1 MADSLNKSIIVAVGR
16 SGTTIIHRLML
27 EIYVDRFGNDFDCLY
42 EPFVWDSAAVGHY
55 PLDGARESQF
65 GRRDAMSEEG
75 LYLHTK
81 TPLFADRPLP
91 TDTER
96 QLGAYLK
103 SDGKKPLL
111 AKFIRANG
119 RLPLLDRLYPDGRF
133 VLTVRNP
140 LDVVNSVLTKF
151 SFFGAEFH
159 KNDYPR
165 FAADIARL
173 HGIKLEPEHAL
184 PAAYRAGLWCHF
196 MNQYAL
202 KHAAG
207 KSNYKIVVY
216 EDFTK
221 NREAYTRTICDHIG
235 TPYKDAYGAATVKPV
250 GKVTHGAPAL
260 TRGDFEALKPLFD
273 QYLATIEA
281 VPQLSKFDPQSVLKK
296 YAPEQLRGF
305 PVEERGVGWSPVKL
319 ESEVIAAGRALG
331 QHANQTRA
339 RVADVQ
345 RMTLAVETPRAATN
359 TPVSVVI
366 TSFNNLATLRRAID
380 SVRRQ
385 TYPVAEIIVAD
396 DGSND
401 GSRTMIED
409 AAREEPRLRTL
420 LRERNVGV
428 SANRN
433 DAIRKA
439 QSAFISHVDGDDAFH
454 PSKIE
459 REVRA
464 LQGRDDSVA
473 FSDTLKLDPDDY
485 WDCSW
490 LAGLSGRAAVA
501 GMASRQAPLP
511 RDMLIPRAL
520 FLAAG
525 GFREDCAIYE
535 DWGFKVRLADKARHW
550 LYSGGPGTL
559 YRPGG
564 LSRVA
569 QINHVHGGLWVL
581 CNDVTDVVAR
591 HRVQSAALAGLLRL
605 MGSRVDLT
613 DMDQMEEALG
623 LKIASILDTA
633 RHELVSGK
641 VDAHAGK
648 EQAFFDRLHRLLAT
662 VGYTPQSESRP

>member
-1 MADSLNKSIIVAVGR
+1 MAQDTLNKSIIVAVGR

-27 EIYVDRFGNDFDCLY
+27 EIYVDRFGKDFDCLY
-42 EPFVWDSAAVGHY
+42 EPFVWDSAAIGHY

-81 TPLFADRPLP
+81 TPLFADGALP
-91 TDTER
+91 ADTER
-96 QLGAYLK
+96 QLASYLK
-103 SDGKKPLL
+103 SDTKKPLL

-119 RLPLLDRLYPDGRF
+119 RLSVLDRLYPDGRF

-165 FAADIARL
+165 FVADIARL
-173 HGIKLEPEHAL
+173 HGIKLEPEHVL

-202 KHAAG
+202 RHAAG
-207 KSNYKIVVY
+207 KPNYKVVVY

-221 NREAYTRTICDHIG
+221 NREAYTRAICEHIG
-235 TPYKDAYGAATVKPV
+235 TPYKNAYGAATVKPV

-260 TRGDFEALKPLFD
+260 ARSDLEALKPLFD
-273 QYLATIEA
+273 QYVTMIES
-281 VPQLSKFDPQSVLKK
+281 VPQMSKFDAQSVLKK
-296 YAPEQLRGF
+296 YAPEHLRQT

-319 ESEVIAAGRALG
+319 ESELIAAGRALG
-331 QHANQTRA
+331 QHANQTRT

-345 RMTLAVETPRAATN
+345 RMTLAVETPRAAAN
-359 TPVSVVI
+359 VPVSVVI
-366 TSFNNLATLRRAID
+366 TSFNNANTLRRAVD
-380 SVRRQ
+380 SIRRQ
-385 TYPVAEIIVAD
+385 TYPVAEILVAD

-401 GSRTMIED
+401 GSRTMIEGV
-409 AAREEPRLRTL
+409 AREESRLRLL
-420 LRERNVGV
+420 LREKNIGV
-428 SANRN
+428 SANRK
-433 DAIRKA
+433 DAVRQA
-439 QSAFISHVDGDDAFH
+439 QSPFVSHVDGDDAFH
-454 PSKIE
+454 PTKIE

-464 LQGRDDSVA
+464 LQGREDSVA

-490 LAGLSGRAAVA
+490 LTGLSGRAAVA
-501 GMASRQAPLP
+501 GMVSRQAPLP

-520 FLAAG
+520 FLSAG
-525 GFREDCAIYE
+525 GFREDCSIYE
-535 DWGFKVRLADKARHW
+535 DWGFKVRLADKAKHW

-569 QINHVHGGLWVL
+569 QINHVHGGLWIL
-581 CNDVTDVVAR
+581 CNDVADVVAR
-591 HRVQSAALAGLLRL
+591 NHVNAAALAGLLRL
-605 MGSRVDLT
+605 MGARVDLSNL
-613 DMDQMEEALG
+613 DQMEEALG
-623 LKIASILDTA
+623 LKITSILDTA
-633 RHELVSGK
+633 RHELVNEK
-641 VDAHAGK
+641 IEAYAGK
-648 EQAFFDRLHRLLAT
+648 EQAFFDRLHRLLTT
-662 VGYTPQSESRP
+662 VGYAPAVT

>member
-1 MADSLNKSIIVAVGR
+1 MAEHSLNKSIIVAVGR

-27 EIYVDRFGNDFDCLY
+27 EIYVDQFGPDFDCLY
-42 EPFVWDSAAVGHY
+42 EPFVWDSAAIGHY
-55 PLDGARESQF
+55 PLDAARESQF

-81 TPLFADRPLP
+81 TPLFADGPLAAN
-91 TDTER
+91 TER
-96 QLGAYLK
+96 QLASYLK
-103 SDGKKPLL
+103 SDTKKPLL

-133 VLTVRNP
+133 VLTLRNP

-165 FAADIARL
+165 FAADVARL
-173 HGIKLEPEHAL
+173 HGIKLEAEHIL

-196 MNQYAL
+196 MNQFAL
-202 KHAAG
+202 RHAAG
-207 KSNYKIVVY
+207 KPNYKIVVY

-221 NREAYTRTICDHIG
+221 NREAYTRAICAHIG
-235 TPYKDAYGAATVKPV
+235 TPYKDSYGAATVKPV

-260 TRGDFEALKPLFD
+260 SRTDVEALKPLFD
-273 QYLATIEA
+273 QYVGMIES
-281 VPQLSKFDPQSVLKK
+281 VPQLSKFDPQSVLEK
-296 YAPEQLRGF
+296 YAPEKLRGT
-305 PVEERGVGWSPVKL
+305 PVEERGAGWSPVKL

-331 QHANQTRA
+331 QAANQTRT
-339 RVADVQ
+339 RVSDVQ
-345 RMTLAVETPRAATN
+345 RMTLSAETPRAAVDV
-359 TPVSVVI
+359 PVSVVV
-366 TSFNNLATLRRAID
+366 TSFNNAATLRRTVESI
-380 SVRRQ
+380 RRQ
-385 TYPVAEIIVAD
+385 TYPVAEILVAD
-396 DGSND
+396 DASTD
-401 GSRTMIED
+401 DSRTLLESLKGD
-409 AAREEPRLRTL
+409 EPRLRVL
-420 LRERNVGV
+420 AREQNIGV

-433 DAIRKA
+433 DAVNQAKFP
-439 QSAFISHVDGDDAFH
+439 FISHVDGDDAFH

-464 LQGRDDSVA
+464 LQGREDSVA

-490 LAGLSGRAAVA
+490 LAGLNGRAAVA
-501 GMASRQAPLP
+501 GMVSRHAPLP

-525 GFREDCAIYE
+525 GFREDCSIYE
-535 DWGFKVRLADKARHW
+535 DWGFKVRLADKAKHW

-569 QINHVHGGLWVL
+569 QINHVHGGLWIL
-581 CNDVTDVVAR
+581 CNDVAETVAR
-591 HRVQSAALAGLLRL
+591 NRVQSAALSGLLRL
-605 MGSRVDLT
+605 MGARVDLT
-613 DMDQMEEALG
+613 EMDQMEEALG
-623 LKIASILDTA
+623 LKIASILETA
-633 RHELVSGK
+633 RHELVGEK
-641 VDAHAGK
+641 VDPSK
-648 EQAFFDRLHRLLAT
+648 EKAFFDRLHRLLAM
-662 VGYTPQSESRP
+662 VGYTPASL